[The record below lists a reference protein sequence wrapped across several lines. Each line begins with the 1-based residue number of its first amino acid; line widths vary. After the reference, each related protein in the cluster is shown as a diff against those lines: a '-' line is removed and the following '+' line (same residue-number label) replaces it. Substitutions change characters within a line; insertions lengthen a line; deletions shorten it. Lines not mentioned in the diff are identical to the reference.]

1 MQDNNF
7 PLKQF
12 LEIPYAQLEEMNL
25 RAKEKQQSV
34 DSKQLEEEYRLYLQ
48 KEKKLK
54 AVTLCFT
61 DIEGRFHMLDYD
73 KKYLLDSSDVIIDD
87 GTGRVIDLPGIMG
100 TENSVVTPQTKRI
113 LFFIENNNPILIRK
127 TSLRYG
133 IRTMAASINEK
144 HPDPQTTKEAFLRGI
159 QLYQKYA
166 GAKIAGRLID
176 IYPHPVK
183 SKSINVSINFIKS
196 SSSATWGCFF
206 SVFINLMLSG
216 GTGIS

>member
-73 KKYLLDSSDVIIDD
+73 KKYLL
-87 GTGRVIDLPGIMG
+87 
-100 TENSVVTPQTKRI
+100 E
-113 LFFIENNNPILIRK
+113 
-127 TSLRYG
+127 
-133 IRTMAASINEK
+133 
-144 HPDPQTTKEAFLRGI
+144 
-159 QLYQKYA
+159 
-166 GAKIAGRLID
+166 
-176 IYPHPVK
+176 
-183 SKSINVSINFIKS
+183 S
-196 SSSATWGCFF
+196 SSNLTFDGSSIRGFTAQHESDLRLDVDWSSIMASVRCIWFRQGYYVCGCF
-206 SVFINLMLSG
+206 G
-216 GTGIS
+216 